1 MLAQFYESVN
11 DYAGAAAVIALCF
24 VMAVVAYVMNKKR

>member
-11 DYAGAAAVIALCF
+11 SVAGAIAVIALCF
-24 VMAVVAYVMNKKR
+24 VMAVAA

>member
-11 DYAGAAAVIALCF
+11 GYAGAIAVIALCF
-24 VMAVVAYVMNKKR
+24 VMAVVA